1 MSSSKPKSLPG
12 WRSIVGLVDYF
23 DTHDMGEHLDQMPE
37 AHFDVDIKSKKH
49 LVAIEEET
57 LSQLAEI
64 AKKEGISS
72 QELINSWLKERILQT
87 SH

>member
-1 MSSSKPKSLPG
+1 MSSSKTKSRPG
-12 WRSIVGLVDYF
+12 WSSIDELVDYF

-57 LSQLAEI
+57 LSQLSEI
-64 AKKEGISS
+64 AKKEGVSS
-72 QELINSWLKERILQT
+72 QELINSWLKERVLQT
-87 SH
+87 GH

>member
-1 MSSSKPKSLPG
+1 MSSSKPKSRPG
-12 WRSIVGLVDYF
+12 WSSIDGLIDYF

-64 AKKEGISS
+64 AKKEGVSS